1 MKSHFQCDIA
11 ARTASVMKR
20 ANMRG
25 DEEAVVERAKRRLKD
40 VTTGLYDSE
49 EVKPPLLGVRR
60 FRGNGTRFSD

>member
-1 MKSHFQCDIA
+1 
-11 ARTASVMKR
+11 MKR

-40 VTTGLYDSE
+40 MTTGLYDSE